1 MPHQRT
7 DISQAKF
14 NAADAVEYRRTGMTY
29 QEIGDRLGV
38 NRKTAWTYVQNALR
52 ERARE
57 TAPDR
62 DALIG
67 EQLAMLETVLD
78 GMLPKAAAGDPRAA
92 EVVIRAMDR
101 HARLFGLDAPVRIK
115 TEPTDER
122 IARIRALAE
131 QLAEAGQ

>member
-1 MPHQRT
+1 MPHQRA
-7 DISQAKF
+7 DITQAKF
-14 NAADAVEYRRTGMTY
+14 AASDAVEMRRTGMSY
-29 QEIGDRLGV
+29 RAIAAQLDV
-38 NRKTAWTYVQNALR
+38 DPKTAWRYVQNALA

-67 EQLAMLETVLD
+67 EQITVLETILE
-78 GMLPKAAAGDPRAA
+78 GLLPKAAAGDARAA

-101 HARLFGLDAPVRIK
+101 HARLWGLDAPVRIK

-131 QLAEAGQ
+131 QIAEAGQ

>member
-1 MPHQRT
+1 MPHQRA
-7 DISQAKF
+7 DISKAKF
-14 NAADAVEYRRTGMTY
+14 RASDAVEMRRRGMTY
-29 QEIGDRLGV
+29 QQIGDALGV
-38 NRKTAWTYVQNALR
+38 NRKTAWTYVQTALR

-67 EQLAMLETVLD
+67 EQITVLETILE
-78 GMLPKAAAGDPRAA
+78 GLLPKAAAGDARAA

-101 HARLFGLDAPVRIK
+101 HARLWGLDAPVRIK

-131 QLAEAGQ
+131 QIAEAGQ

>member
-1 MPHQRT
+1 MPHQRA
-7 DISQAKF
+7 DITEAKF
-14 NAADAVEYRRTGMTY
+14 RASDAVELRRTGMTY
-29 QEIGDRLGV
+29 QAIGAALGV
-38 NRKTAWTYVQNALR
+38 DRKTAWTYVQKALA

-62 DALIG
+62 DALLG
-67 EQLAMLETVLD
+67 EQLVVLETILD
-78 GMLPKAAAGDPRAA
+78 GLLPKAAAGDARAA